1 MAIEDAGRLSAR
13 GGEPARTPLLNDPRI
28 RGILVQVLLVAAL
41 LALVGWFVQNTA
53 ANLQRANIASG
64 FGFLDRRAGFD
75 IAMSPVPYSPDRSY
89 GYALYVGLLN
99 TLVVAGIGVVAATLI
114 GFLVGIGRLSS
125 NWLIRKLAS
134 LYVEV
139 FRNIP
144 PLLVILFW
152 YFGVIAV
159 LPSPRDAIDT
169 GIGISLSNRGAFTPR
184 PILEPGASLIGVA
197 FLAAVAII
205 VVLSIWARRRQAATG
220 QRFPVFLTGLGL
232 LVGLPLLAYIA
243 TGAPIGLDFPEQ
255 TRFSLRGGLQIPP
268 EFLALLLALS
278 IYTASFIAEIVRAG
292 IRAVSHGQTE
302 AAFALGLRRGE
313 TTRLIIIPQ
322 AMRVVIPPLTS
333 QYLNLTK
340 NSSLAVAIGY
350 SDLVAV
356 GGTIL
361 NQTGQAVEI
370 VAIWMTVYLTISLTT
385 SLFMNWFNRRMA
397 LVER

>member
-1 MAIEDAGRLSAR
+1 MAVDHAGHLPTRTGKSEKVFFLNNPVVR
-13 GGEPARTPLLNDPRI
+13 GF
-28 RGILVQVLLVAAL
+28 LVQTLLVVAL
-41 LALVGWFVQNTA
+41 IAFFAWIVANTA

-64 FGFLDRRAGFD
+64 YGFLEERAGFEIGQSP
-75 IAMSPVPYSPDRSY
+75 IAYSPDRSY

-99 TLVVAGIGVVAATLI
+99 TLVVAALGVVTATLV
-114 GFLVGIGRLSS
+114 GFLVGIGRLST
-125 NWLIRKLAS
+125 NWLIRKLS
-134 LYVEV
+134 TVYVEV

-169 GIGISLSNRGAFTPR
+169 GIGISLSNRGAYMPR
-184 PILEPGASLIGVA
+184 LLFEEGSEIVGIAVVIA
-197 FLAAVAII
+197 IAAMIAV
-205 VVLSIWARRRQAATG
+205 SQWAKKRQMATG
-220 QRFPVFLTGLGL
+220 QRLPVFRIGLAL
-232 LVGLPLLAYIA
+232 LVGLPLLAYLVA
-243 TGAPIGLDFPEQ
+243 GAPLGLEFPEE
-255 TRFSLRGGLQIPP
+255 TRFGLRGGMQVQP
-268 EFLALLLALS
+268 EFLALFLALS

-292 IRAVSHGQTE
+292 ILAISHGQTE
-302 AAFALGLRRGE
+302 ASYSLGLQRGP
-313 TTRLIIIPQ
+313 TLRLVVIPQ
-322 AMRVVIPPLTS
+322 AMRVIIPPLTS

-350 SDLVAV
+350 ADLVAV

-361 NQTGQAVEI
+361 NQTGQAVE
-370 VAIWMTVYLTISLTT
+370 VVSIWMIVYLSVSLLT